1 MKKCVADC
9 KHFHGGEI
17 LHHEDCPVCPDSI
30 SKAYR
35 EMKDRLKKYDEQ
47 KGNMTVKVGEIEY
60 STVID
65 EHGTQ
70 RFVKNKLL
78 CHLVDSGQVDL
89 NRLSI
94 DYQHEKFSQR
104 EYAEFNMMLGY
115 SVSGFSELSSFD
127 DLEIENPL
135 WESKQ

>member
-1 MKKCVADC
+1 MERCVAGC
-9 KHFHGGEI
+9 KHYHGGEI
-17 LHHEDCPVCPDSI
+17 LHHEDCPFYPDSI

-47 KGNMTVKVGEIEY
+47 KGNMTVKVGGIGY

-70 RFVKNKLL
+70 RFIKNKLL

-89 NRLSI
+89 NRLGI
-94 DYQHEKFSQR
+94 DYQHEKFSKR
-104 EYAEFNMMLGY
+104 EYAEFIIGLGF
-115 SVSGFSELSSFD
+115 SVSGFADMEQFED
-127 DLEIENPL
+127 MEIENPL
-135 WESKQ
+135 WEKEE